1 MTWQVI
7 ARQDSETTLQSKS
20 VKYLLGLLGFGILF
34 AAYLYPVTA
43 PDPITT
49 ARFTGYLNGWLTT
62 LVPLVGVLLGYNA
75 VVSERESGA
84 LLLSL
89 SLPHSRDDVL
99 LGKFLSRAGLVG
111 ATMLVALVLA
121 GALVVYPYGDLE
133 IVRSLAFVGLA
144 LLFGVLWTG
153 LAVAV
158 SLSVAT
164 KRRALALSIG
174 ALLVFVFFWG
184 TLRDLIEVGFAA
196 AGLAENGLPDAI
208 QFVFSL
214 SPNQAFTHITDGFIN
229 PGASVGGPW
238 FLSEWVALVVFV
250 VWLVGP
256 LGLAW
261 RRFAGRDLS

>member
-1 MTWQVI
+1 MTWRTI
-7 ARQDSETTLQSKS
+7 ARQDSETTLQSRS
-20 VKYLLGLLGFGILF
+20 VKYLLGLLGFGILL

-49 ARFTGYLNGWLTT
+49 ARFTGYVTGWLTT

-89 SLPHSRDDVL
+89 SLPYSRADVL
-99 LGKFLSRAGLVG
+99 LGKLASRTGLVA
-111 ATMLVALVLA
+111 ATMLSALVGG
-121 GALVVYPYGDLE
+121 GALVVYPFGELE
-133 IVRSLAFVGLA
+133 LVRSLSFVGLA
-144 LLFGVLWTG
+144 LLYGALWTG

-164 KRRALALSIG
+164 KRRALVLSVG
-174 ALLVFVFFWG
+174 ALVLFVFFWG
-184 TLRDLIEVGFAA
+184 TLRGLLEVGLVA
-196 AGLAENGLPDAI
+196 AGVVEEGLPDAV
-208 QFVFSL
+208 QFLFNL
-214 SPNQAFTHITDGFIN
+214 SPNRAFVLLTDGFID

-238 FLSEWVALVVFV
+238 FLGEWAALAVFL

-256 LGLAW
+256 LGFAW
-261 RRFAGRDLS
+261 LRFAGRDLS